1 MRQRPGLLRV
11 SAYSKLGWIQRL
23 INNVCTLS
31 GCFQTTQPA
40 SDLRGR
46 VTVTGS
52 AIRTR
57 AKLSRKPVDFTVQG
71 RSDLTAWVCTEK
83 ASKGA
88 GVGVCT
94 VSTLAGD
101 NSRSRRA
108 RNSSDML
115 RLRRSPCPYSH
126 FCWCGRCCTSSFQAC
141 AETKEL

>member
-1 MRQRPGLLRV
+1 MSVRYPVISGQLNQR
-11 SAYSKLGWIQRL
+11 ATW
-23 INNVCTLS
+23 
-31 GCFQTTQPA
+31 
-40 SDLRGR
+40 RGR

-57 AKLSRKPVDFTVQG
+57 AKLSRKSVDFTVQG

-83 ASKGA
+83 ASEGA

-108 RNSSDML
+108 RDSSDML
-115 RLRRSPCPYSH
+115 RLRRSPCPCSH
-126 FCWCGRCCTSSFQAC
+126 YLLVWARLHFKFQGLCGDERTLRWCVIWLDENVLGCLAWSGFD
-141 AETKEL
+141 